1 MVGGV
6 ADLGDEEREVDQGPA
21 LRHAVD
27 NTVDGDR
34 LDVERA
40 PGRADAEPRDSS
52 DIPAGDPGNTNGFSS
67 RVRSR

>member
-6 ADLGDEEREVDQGPA
+6 ADLGDEEREIDQRPA
-21 LRHAVD
+21 LRHAAEKAI
-27 NTVDGDR
+27 NRDR